1 MKLVDVASAGA
12 IAVSATVAPQ
22 TNPWLTIGQ
31 HVHPSPRAA
40 SWGEFPL
47 VQAAEPPAY
56 RAQSSAAARG
66 IAEERRPQDG
76 AALAKLAA
84 EVAAMKS
91 HLRELEEARA
101 RDQRRIDELIE
112 RIRSLE
118 LEVIELMAER
128 EDGEDGEEVVTN
140 AHQRWIEQHLDVL
153 RAHPHRWVAIDA
165 ARGIVAEAHDGDELA
180 DKVDVLSP
188 EEQARLVF
196 INTALYV

>member
-1 MKLVDVASAGA
+1 
-12 IAVSATVAPQ
+12 
-22 TNPWLTIGQ
+22 
-31 HVHPSPRAA
+31 
-40 SWGEFPL
+40 
-47 VQAAEPPAY
+47 
-56 RAQSSAAARG
+56 
-66 IAEERRPQDG
+66 
-76 AALAKLAA
+76 
-84 EVAAMKS
+84 MKS